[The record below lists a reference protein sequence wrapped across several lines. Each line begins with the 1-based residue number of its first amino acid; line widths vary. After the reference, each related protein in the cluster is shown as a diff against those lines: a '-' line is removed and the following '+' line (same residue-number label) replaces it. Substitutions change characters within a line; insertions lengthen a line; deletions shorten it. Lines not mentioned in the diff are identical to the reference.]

1 MSALPADLA
10 ANPRLDLW
18 ARVDADGFITVRSG
32 KVELGQGITTA
43 IVAIAARQLCVSPDR
58 IRIISGDTALAP
70 DEGQTA
76 GSQSIEQGGA
86 AMRVATALVR
96 GLFATAAARALGAAA
111 AEITVEDGWFFVPG
125 RNDRRSYW
133 DLANEVDLARDV
145 GSLEPAAILPGTIA
159 PPPRLDL
166 PAKLAGTGFIHDLD
180 LPGMR
185 HGRIIRPAMRGAH
198 LDGFDRAAIEALPG
212 VLAVLRDGDVV
223 GIVAERDDT
232 ARAAAKRA
240 GELLR
245 WRSPAALPPMTELHD
260 WMDDL
265 PANSRV
271 IFDETADGPAA
282 FRYQGVFARPYIAH
296 AAIGPA
302 CAVARWSEGTLE
314 IWSHS
319 QGVFP
324 LRSHLAR
331 ALGMAESDIT
341 VTHRPGA
348 GCYGHNG
355 ADDVAL
361 DAALLAR
368 AAGAP
373 VMCQW
378 SRADELSAAPSGA
391 AMRVAVA
398 AELDA
403 NGKIISWDQEV
414 FSPPHFAR
422 PSAAA
427 GNALLSAWSM
437 ATPQPPTTAQQA
449 AFPPGT
455 GERNGLPLYVVG
467 ARRLRH
473 HLLPQGPLRSSAL
486 RSLGAHCN
494 VFAIES
500 VMDELALHAGID
512 PVRFRLM
519 HLDDPRARAV
529 IEAAATMADWREDAP
544 GGEGVGRGI
553 GFARYKNSSAWCA
566 VVAEVELGER
576 VRLTRAHI
584 AVDCGEAIDVDGVVN
599 QIEGGAI
606 QAASWTLIEEAGWD
620 SNGPRARAWE
630 DYPVLRFGDTPDIRV
645 RLLQPAG
652 APPLGAGECVAGPMA
667 GALGNAVRHALGV
680 RVRRMP
686 LTPERIATAIEQE
699 GS

>member
-1 MSALPADLA
+1 MSTLPADLA

-18 ARVDADGFITVRSG
+18 VRVDDDGCITVRSG

-43 IVAIAARQLCVSPDR
+43 MVAIAARQLCVSPQRVR
-58 IRIISGDTALAP
+58 IVSGDTALAP

-86 AMRVATALVR
+86 AMRTATALAR
-96 GLFATAAARALGAAA
+96 GLFVAEAARELGVPATDIKT
-111 AEITVEDGWFFVPG
+111 EEGWFFAVG
-125 RNDRRSYW
+125 RNDRCSYW
-133 DLANEVDLARDV
+133 DLSARVDLALDV
-145 GSLEPAAILPGTIA
+145 TGLEPAVILAGAVTPPARIDLPG
-159 PPPRLDL
+159 
-166 PAKLAGTGFIHDLD
+166 KLAGTMFIHDLD

-185 HGRIIRPAMRGAH
+185 HGRIVRPAMARAR
-198 LDGFDRAAIEALPG
+198 LVGFDRAAIEALPG

-223 GIVAERDDT
+223 GIVAARDDT
-232 ARAAAKRA
+232 ARQVAKRA
-240 GELLR
+240 AELLR
-245 WRSPAALPPMTELHD
+245 WDAPPAPPPMSEFHD

-271 IFDETADGPAA
+271 IFDETTCVPAA
-282 FRYQGVFARPYIAH
+282 HRYEGVFARPYIAH

-302 CAVARWSEGTLE
+302 CAVARWTDGKLE
-314 IWSHS
+314 VWTHS

-324 LRSHLAR
+324 LRAHLAR
-331 ALGMAESDIT
+331 ALAMPQSDII

-378 SRADELSAAPSGA
+378 SRADELSTAPAGA
-391 AMRVAVA
+391 AMRVSVT
-398 AELDA
+398 AEMDA
-403 NGKIISWDQEV
+403 DGRITCWDQEV

-422 PSAAA
+422 PSAAP
-427 GNALLSAWSM
+427 GTALLSAWSM
-437 ATPQPPTTAQQA
+437 ATPQAPAIAQQA
-449 AFPPGT
+449 GFPPGT

-500 VMDELALHAGID
+500 VMDELALRAGVD
-512 PVRFRLM
+512 PVRFRLA

-566 VVAEVELGER
+566 VVAQIEVGER

-584 AVDCGEAIDVDGVVN
+584 AVDCGEAIDVDGVIN

-630 DYPVLRFGDTPDIRV
+630 DYPILRFGDTPDIAV
-645 RLLQPAG
+645 RLLQPAD

-667 GALGNAVRHALGV
+667 GALGNALRHALGV